1 MILFRTRCL
10 FDVCKEISFHIQ
22 MERILNSVAIHQ
34 TQEMEEGIKSMKSV
48 SMMDGNMDGN
58 RYDGAK

>member
-1 MILFRTRCL
+1 
-10 FDVCKEISFHIQ
+10 